1 MASSGSYRNQWI
13 PDDPT
18 STLKPL
24 TTHDTAK
31 QYFHIVNNKLS
42 IEALQ
47 VFSEVA
53 RTLNFSQ
60 AAQRLGTSA
69 AYVSKRI
76 QSLESDLGCKLFHR
90 STRHVSLT
98 EPGEQVLERARQILE
113 DVAELHEELGIKRNE
128 PRGVLRVST
137 SFGFGRRVVA
147 RSLADFSAHYP
158 QIQVRL
164 DVLDHLLDL
173 AQHKIDLD
181 IRIGD
186 VIAPNYI
193 ARRLARNHRVLCAA
207 PSYLARHGTPEGLA
221 ALSTHQCLI
230 IKERDHPV
238 GLWKLNRR
246 ARSYTVRVDGPL
258 ITNNGEIAVAW
269 ALAGH
274 GIMLRSIWDARHHL
288 STGAL
293 VQVLPDYVQEANI
306 WAVYP
311 ERLGSS
317 AKVKLCVRH
326 MEQFFRR
333 WERGEIEALDSA

>member
-1 MASSGSYRNQWI
+1 
-13 PDDPT
+13 
-18 STLKPL
+18 
-24 TTHDTAK
+24 
-31 QYFHIVNNKLS
+31 VNNKLS
-42 IEALQ
+42 IDALR
-47 VFSEVA
+47 VFVEVA

-60 AAQRLGTSA
+60 AAQTLGSST

-76 QSLESDLGCKLFHR
+76 QSLETDLSCKLLHR

-98 EPGEQVLERARQILE
+98 EPGVQVLERARRILD
-113 DVAELHEELGIKRNE
+113 DVDELHEELGIKRNE

-137 SFGFGRRVVA
+137 SFGFGRRIVGN
-147 RSLADFSAHYP
+147 SLAEFSAKYP

-173 AQHKIDLD
+173 TQHKIDLD

-193 ARRLARNHRVLCAA
+193 ARRLARNHRVLCASPA
-207 PSYLARHGTPEGLA
+207 YLARHGVPEDLA
-221 ALSTHQCLI
+221 ALAAHRCLI

-238 GLWKLNRR
+238 GLWKLTYR
-246 ARSYTVRVDGPL
+246 ARSFNVKVDGPL
-258 ITNNGEIAVAW
+258 VTNNGEIAVAW

-293 VQVLPDYVQEANI
+293 VQILPDYVQEANI

-311 ERLGSS
+311 ERLSSS

-333 WERGEIEALDSA
+333 MEKGEGDSLDT